1 MILLPSNNL
10 FILSKCIVFK
20 FQTLL
25 NRIMKLTKTKLF
37 LFTTIII
44 LNLVSVC
51 IAGIHGEEVSIDS
64 DSIKDEEQMRD
75 PFALPLDVNFL
86 KKSLEAEHTNSES
99 GEWIEGMVAS
109 RVKGIFR
116 SNGKSIAN
124 INNVWVETGKWV
136 GEEQVTA
143 INRDSVILSGENGV
157 ERTLLM
163 QEDGARFETTKRIV
177 SKR

>member
-1 MILLPSNNL
+1 
-10 FILSKCIVFK
+10 
-20 FQTLL
+20 
-25 NRIMKLTKTKLF
+25 MKLTKTKLF
-37 LFTTIII
+37 SFTTVII
-44 LNLVSVC
+44 LNIVSVC
-51 IAGIHGEEVSIDS
+51 VADMHNEEVSIDS
-64 DSIKDEEQMRD
+64 NTVKDAEQMRD

-86 KKSLEAEHTNSES
+86 KKSQAAENVDSES

-109 RVKGIFR
+109 NVKGIFR

-124 INNVWVETGKWV
+124 INHVWVETGKWV

-143 INRDSVILSGENGV
+143 INRNSVVLSGVSGV

-163 QEDGARFETTKRIV
+163 QEDGAKFETTKRII